1 MENSGDCCWRGQ
13 RKRLVDKLAEVWQ
26 VHLLILG
33 ALALPHRTDSNETT
47 SKITA
52 APSKTLGIPVREG
65 DIPLEAMRFVVPYM
79 NTWAT
84 PADCCANGGTC
95 IHGENGTVECLCTA
109 AFSGPACLDDVNE
122 CLGRPCG
129 RFSVCTNLY
138 GSFRCDC
145 MPGFQLQAH
154 LCVRE
159 VSCEEGPCLNGGT
172 CVTREDLTDV
182 CYCKIGFRGRL
193 CEIAVPE
200 CSLGTCPRGTFCV
213 STRRGFRCL
222 RSLRDL
228 QPGYRVPALLGA
240 NSPRPPWK

>member
-1 MENSGDCCWRGQ
+1 M
-13 RKRLVDKLAEVWQ
+13 
-26 VHLLILG
+26 
-33 ALALPHRTDSNETT
+33 
-47 SKITA
+47 
-52 APSKTLGIPVREG
+52 
-65 DIPLEAMRFVVPYM
+65 
-79 NTWAT
+79 
-84 PADCCANGGTC
+84 
-95 IHGENGTVECLCTA
+95 
-109 AFSGPACLDDVNE
+109 
-122 CLGRPCG
+122 
-129 RFSVCTNLY
+129 Y

-159 VSCEEGPCLNGGT
+159 ISCEEGPCLNGGS

-200 CSLGTCPRGTFCV
+200 CSLGTCPHGTFCV

-228 QPGYRVPALLGA
+228 RPGYRL
-240 NSPRPPWK
+240 PWK